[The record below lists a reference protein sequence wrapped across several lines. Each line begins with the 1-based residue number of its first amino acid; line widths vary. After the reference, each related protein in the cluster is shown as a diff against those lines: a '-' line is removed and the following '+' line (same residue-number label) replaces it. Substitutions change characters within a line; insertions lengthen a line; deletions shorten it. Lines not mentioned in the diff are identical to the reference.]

1 MVTNIQIRRAESQDA
16 AAIAGIIRDLGW
28 FAHVHAESFDMT
40 LERTALHLELCSAD
54 RSHSVYVA
62 EINGEVKGYAA
73 VHWCPYLLFTGP
85 EGYVSELFV
94 SNSARGQ
101 GIGTELL
108 DVIEQ
113 EARSRGCSRL
123 GLLNRRSRE
132 SYQRKFYEKHGWV
145 EREEFAS
152 FILTLTP

>member
-1 MVTNIQIRRAESQDA
+1 MESDVEVRRAESQDV

-28 FAHVHAESFDMT
+28 FAHVNAESFEAT
-40 LERTALHLELCSAD
+40 LERTAHHLELCGAD

-62 EINGEVKGYAA
+62 EIDGEVKGYSA

-94 SNSARGQ
+94 SESARGQ
-101 GIGTELL
+101 GIGTMLL
-108 DVIEQ
+108 DAIEQ

-132 SYQRKFYEKHGWV
+132 SYQRKFYEKRGWV

-152 FILTLTP
+152 FVLMLAP